1 MTTDNNQPPG
11 LPPMPPPG
19 AEVAEPVIRKHG
31 GLPIIWVI
39 PLVAVLVA
47 GWLVYQT
54 FAETGPLVTLSFKN
68 AAGVEAGKT
77 RVRLKDVVVGTV
89 ESVKLGPKL
98 DRVLVGVRMVPDSHR
113 LLNKGASWW
122 VVRPRITAR
131 EISGLN
137 TLLSGAH
144 IEMDPGADTDTDD
157 KDHHYYRG
165 LEEPPLV
172 TSNEPGRRFLL
183 SARSLGSVDVGSP
196 IYFRRIPVG
205 SVTKTELQ
213 SNGETIDVDL
223 FIRAPYDKQVRKN
236 THFWNASGID
246 VEIGASGFKLRS
258 QSLVSVLSGGVAFDV
273 PNGEPRGKQAP
284 AGTKFMLFDHEQAAN
299 QDHFAWN
306 LRYLAYFKGS
316 VRGLSAGAPVEFRG
330 VRVGSV
336 ERIYLEEDPENA
348 SLRIAVQLNIQPER
362 VTTREDN
369 NRGAAT
375 EIAELVRHGLRAQL
389 RTGSLLT
396 GQRFVA
402 LDMHPDTDPA
412 KILSGGKYPI
422 LPTIPETLEA
432 ITARVSS
439 LLDKFDKL
447 PLQQIA
453 TELEGGLAGINTL
466 VNSDDMKQAI
476 ADFSKTMAQVEQLSK
491 KLNTQTVP
499 NANHTLRQAS
509 SALKSA
515 EDVISQDSPLHH
527 EILKAL
533 KDLSAAARSIRSM
546 AEYLER
552 HPDSLL
558 RGKSSRR

>member
-1 MTTDNNQPPG
+1 MTNDRSQPPG
-11 LPPMPPPG
+11 LPPTPPPG
-19 AEVAEPVIRKHG
+19 TDAAEPVIRKRSG
-31 GLPIIWVI
+31 FPIIWVI

-54 FAETGPLVTLSFKN
+54 FAETGPLVTLSFKD

-98 DRVLVGVRMVPDSHR
+98 DSVLVGVRMMPDSHR

-131 EISGLN
+131 EISGLS

-144 IEMDPGADTDTDD
+144 IEMDPGTETDGE
-157 KDHHYYRG
+157 DHHYYRG

-183 SARSLGSVDVGSP
+183 HAKSLDSVDIGSP

-205 SVTKTELQ
+205 NVIKTELQ

-246 VEIGASGFKLRS
+246 IEIGAGGFKLRS
-258 QSLVSVLSGGVAFDV
+258 QSLVSVLSGGVAFDI
-273 PNGEPRGKQAP
+273 PKGETRGKQAP
-284 AGTKFMLFDHEQAAN
+284 EDTKFMLFDHELAAN

-306 LRYLAYFKGS
+306 LRYLAYFDGS
-316 VRGLSAGAPVEFRG
+316 VRGLSADAPVEFRG
-330 VRVGSV
+330 VQVGSV
-336 ERIYLEEDPENA
+336 ERIYLEEDPEHGG
-348 SLRIAVQLNIQPER
+348 LRIAVQLNIQPER
-362 VTTREDN
+362 VTTKEDN

-389 RTGSLLT
+389 RTSSLLT

-402 LDMHPDTDPA
+402 LDMHPDAEPT
-412 KILSGGKYPI
+412 KILTGGQYPI
-422 LPTIPETLEA
+422 LPTVPETLEA
-432 ITARVSS
+432 ITARVNS

-453 TELEGGLAGINTL
+453 IELQGGLAGLNSL
-466 VNSDDMKQAI
+466 VNSDEMKQTLAGL
-476 ADFSKTMAQVEQLSK
+476 SKTMAELEQLGK
-491 KLNTQTVP
+491 KLNTQIVP
-499 NANHTLRQAS
+499 NANHTLRQAT

-533 KDLSAAARSIRSM
+533 KDLSAAARSIRIM